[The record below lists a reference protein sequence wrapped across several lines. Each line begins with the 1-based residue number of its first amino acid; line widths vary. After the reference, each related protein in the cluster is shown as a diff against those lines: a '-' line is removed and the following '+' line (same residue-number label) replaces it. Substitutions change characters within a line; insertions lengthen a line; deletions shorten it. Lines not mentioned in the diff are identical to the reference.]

1 MTTTDIDVI
10 PAGEIRVKLL
20 GKYKPGRDGEGW
32 MRMFPDG
39 QPKWRNCRFI
49 FDRDCRDYDWLVVYD
64 DLPSLAGERHPLWEE
79 KLACPAANTLL
90 MTTEPSTIK
99 IYGADFVR
107 QFRWILTSQEA
118 WAVANHPGRLFE
130 QPALT
135 WFYAFSSPRGDYDTL
150 VRNVPLNKTRD
161 VSTVC
166 SSKRQGNT
174 LHRRRYDFTQEL
186 KAHLPELEIFGRGV
200 RPIDD
205 KADALDAYRYHIAIE
220 NFSGPHHWTEKLA
233 DAFLGACMP
242 FYYGC
247 TNVAEYFPEESFVP
261 IDINDA
267 ARTADLI
274 RKAIKDKAYEKNLSA
289 ILESRRLVLEQYG
302 PVATICRI
310 INQHSREASATSP
323 SLPVLIK
330 SRRRLNRSVL
340 GGIRYGMEKQLARF
354 IQLKSVR

>member
-310 INQHSREASATSP
+310 INQHLGVASATELGP
-323 SLPVLIK
+323 PDTIK
-330 SRRRLNRSVL
+330 SRRRLHRNFS
-340 GGIRYGMEKQLARF
+340 GAIRYAIEKYTARRKF
-354 IQLKSVR
+354 NQ